1 MASSYDRCGAAHA
14 GQEGRRDRAAG
25 HGTRSHSTGSRRR
38 TEQNGTLGRIQ
49 LGLALSAG
57 KLTANAGR
65 LLRVGGGASLPGI
78 VARRIDPC
86 VLRRTYLHGPVLPK
100 NPWFTDH
107 LIWQGLRRRRYGDVP
122 PLAPLRDNAEERAHQ
137 AALRMALRS
146 RGTMTALDATRW

>member
-1 MASSYDRCGAAHA
+1 MDMAA
-14 GQEGRRDRAAG
+14 GQS
-25 HGTRSHSTGSRRR
+25 TRSHRQ
-38 TEQNGTLGRIQ
+38 TEQDGPLERIQ

-107 LIWQGLRRRRYGDVP
+107 LIWQGLRRRYGDVP
-122 PLAPLRDNAEERAHQ
+122 PLAPLRDNAEERTHQ
-137 AALRMALRS
+137 AALRMAL
-146 RGTMTALDATRW
+146 